1 MAEAEARS
9 RERSLLRKALSPSYA
24 CATPLELGG
33 LADGSLARP
42 AAARLRDHVSGCA
55 RCQTELT
62 LLKEFDNAAPRPDE
76 ERAVSWISARLERRF
91 SEASAGP
98 SPSRTHYGAALP
110 RRRRFMALN
119 VGGFA
124 VAAATLAAAVAIG
137 LREGRAPELAQPSA
151 TAPTVLRSAGI
162 TTLSPAGDLDAPPN
176 ELRWE
181 PRTDAASYSVQV
193 MEVDYAELWSA
204 ETHDA
209 SIALPPA
216 VRARI
221 VPGKPLLW
229 EVVAKDAAGRAVAW
243 SGKQRFRIKT

>member
-1 MAEAEARS
+1 MAGLRKAERVAQGDQSMAEATS
-9 RERSLLRKALSPSYA
+9 SERSLLRKALSPSYT

-42 AAARLRDHVSGCA
+42 ATARLRDHVSGCA

-91 SEASAGP
+91 SETSAGP
-98 SPSRTHYGAALP
+98 SPSRIHRGAALP
-110 RRRRFMALN
+110 RRSWFTALN

-124 VAAATLAAAVAIG
+124 VAAATLSAAVTIG

-151 TAPTVLRSAGI
+151 ATASALRSAGI
-162 TTLSPAGDLDAPPN
+162 TTLSPAGDLDAQPT
-176 ELRWE
+176 ELRWA

-193 MEVDYAELWSA
+193 MEVDFAELWNA
-204 ETHDA
+204 ETRDA
-209 SIALPPA
+209 SIALPP
-216 VRARI
+216 
-221 VPGKPLLW
+221 
-229 EVVAKDAAGRAVAW
+229 
-243 SGKQRFRIKT
+243 

>member
-1 MAEAEARS
+1 MAIARS

-33 LADGSLARP
+33 LGDGSLAQP
-42 AAARLRDHVSGCA
+42 GAARLRNHVSGCA

-62 LLKEFDNAAPRPDE
+62 LLKEFENATPRPDE
-76 ERAVSWISARLERRF
+76 EGAVSWISARLERRF
-91 SEASAGP
+91 AEASAGP
-98 SPSRTHYGAALP
+98 SLSRTHHGAALP
-110 RRRRFMALN
+110 RRSWFTALN

-124 VAAATLAAAVAIG
+124 LAAATLVAAVTIG
-137 LREGRAPELAQPSA
+137 LREGRAPELAPPSPA
-151 TAPTVLRSAGI
+151 ASTVLRSAGI

-193 MEVDYAELWSA
+193 MEVDHAELWSA
-204 ETHDA
+204 ETRDA

-216 VRARI
+216 LRARI

-229 EVVAKDAAGRAVAW
+229 EVVAKDAAGRVVAW
-243 SGKQRFRIKT
+243 SGKQRFRIRT

>member
-42 AAARLRDHVSGCA
+42 AAAPLRDHVSGCA

-98 SPSRTHYGAALP
+98 SPSRTHHGAALP
-110 RRRRFMALN
+110 RR
-119 VGGFA
+119 
-124 VAAATLAAAVAIG
+124 
-137 LREGRAPELAQPSA
+137 
-151 TAPTVLRSAGI
+151 
-162 TTLSPAGDLDAPPN
+162 
-176 ELRWE
+176 
-181 PRTDAASYSVQV
+181 
-193 MEVDYAELWSA
+193 
-204 ETHDA
+204 
-209 SIALPPA
+209 
-216 VRARI
+216 
-221 VPGKPLLW
+221 PGSW
-229 EVVAKDAAGRAVAW
+229 R
-243 SGKQRFRIKT
+243 

>member
-1 MAEAEARS
+1 MAEARS

-24 CATPLELGG
+24 CAAPLELGS
-33 LADGSLARP
+33 LADGLLAQP
-42 AAARLRDHVSGCA
+42 AAARLRDHVSTCA

-62 LLKEFDNAAPRPDE
+62 LLKEFENATPGPDE
-76 ERAVSWISARLERRF
+76 EGAVSWISARLERGF

-98 SPSRTHYGAALP
+98 SPSRTGHGAALP
-110 RRRRFMALN
+110 RRSWFTALN

-124 VAAATLAAAVAIG
+124 LAAATLAAAVTIG
-137 LREGRAPELAQPSA
+137 LREGRAPELTQPSPA
-151 TAPTVLRSAGI
+151 APTVLRSAGI

-181 PRTDAASYSVQV
+181 PRADAASYSVQV
-193 MEVDYAELWSA
+193 MEVDHAELWSA
-204 ETHDA
+204 ETRDA

-216 VRARI
+216 LRARI
-221 VPGKPLLW
+221 IPGKPLLW

-243 SGKQRFRIKT
+243 SGKQRFRIRM